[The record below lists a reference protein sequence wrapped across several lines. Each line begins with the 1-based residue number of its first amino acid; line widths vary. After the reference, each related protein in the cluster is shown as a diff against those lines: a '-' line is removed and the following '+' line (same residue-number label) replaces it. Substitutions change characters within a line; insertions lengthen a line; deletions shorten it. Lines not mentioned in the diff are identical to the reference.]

1 MRADGTRFLQGHA
14 PVDQP
19 VVKAAAAAAGPAL
32 QAVQAKGGPELNGFR
47 DEDGGKKIAAH
58 LDAVYGIFG
67 EALLPWLPLGN
78 LANVIL

>member
-1 MRADGTRFLQGHA
+1 
-14 PVDQP
+14 
-19 VVKAAAAAAGPAL
+19 L